1 MNSCCVVKVKVRF
14 LARIRMKRRR
24 KKSRKLYGSR
34 YHGYGQVGEH
44 KGSGQKGGKGNAG
57 GKDHIKIKLLKEGH
71 IFGSRGFT
79 DKGPKTI
86 YTPINIGE
94 LIELIKDGKV
104 KHEKEGEFIVIKMDQ
119 LPYNKILGRGKV
131 DLKLKLIVSKETV
144 ISKKAADKIQSIGG
158 IIETVS

>member
-1 MNSCCVVKVKVRF
+1 
-14 LARIRMKRRR
+14 MKRRR

-44 KGSGQKGGKGNAG
+44 KGSGQRGGKGKAG
-57 GKDHIKIKLLKEGH
+57 GKDHLKIKLLKEGH

-79 DKGPKTI
+79 DKGPKI
-86 YTPINIGE
+86 VYNPINIGE
-94 LIELIKDGKV
+94 LIELIKDGRI
-104 KHEKEGEFIVIKMDQ
+104 EYEREGEFIVVKTDQ

-131 DLKLKLIVSKETV
+131 DLKLKLIVSKGTV
-144 ISKKAADKIQSIGG
+144 VSTKAAEKIQSSGG